1 MAQAAVARRPAAPVR
16 PTTPARPAPKAAP
29 APAAEE
35 ESNGGTPTMPMT
47 VNARTTK
54 SERVVS
60 ASYDFG
66 ATLAESVELFGEN
79 VVHGVFID
87 QAVIRLQALL
97 RRCIEDEV
105 GDKDIEAK
113 VAAWKMT
120 VGGRERKSAAEKVQD
135 LLGKMSPAQK
145 AELLKSLRTGK

>member
-1 MAQAAVARRPAAPVR
+1 
-16 PTTPARPAPKAAP
+16 
-29 APAAEE
+29 
-35 ESNGGTPTMPMT
+35 MPMT

-135 LLGKMSPAQK
+135 LLGKMSPEQK